1 MFYKD
6 RGAGVRFAKL
16 FNKIAELFPERKL
29 DQLQDLIL
37 GKQKKKQTKQHQKKP
52 PEIQTFIKIKLSFGT
67 GFFFNFNC
75 LDCVDFFN
83 IVY

>member
-37 GKQKKKQTKQHQKKP
+37 GKQKKPNKTTPKKKP
-52 PEIQTFIKIKLSFGT
+52 RNTNIHKNKIIFWNWI
-67 GFFFNFNC
+67 FF
-75 LDCVDFFN
+75 
-83 IVY
+83 

>member
-37 GKQKKKQTKQHQKKP
+37 GKQKKNKQNNTKKKN

-67 GFFFNFNC
+67 GFF
-75 LDCVDFFN
+75 
-83 IVY
+83 

>member
-37 GKQKKKQTKQHQKKP
+37 GKQKKNKQNNTKKKKP
-52 PEIQTFIKIKLSFGT
+52 RNTNIHKNKIIFWNWIFLKL
-67 GFFFNFNC
+67 
-75 LDCVDFFN
+75 
-83 IVY
+83 

>member
-37 GKQKKKQTKQHQKKP
+37 GKQKKNKQNNTKKNP
-52 PEIQTFIKIKLSFGT
+52 PKYKHS
-67 GFFFNFNC
+67 
-75 LDCVDFFN
+75 
-83 IVY
+83 